1 VRGSP
6 KRAAR
11 ESGAIARQRLRT
23 QRLIGPG
30 FAAPADAV
38 RWFGAVQ
45 AQDYPGAL
53 WALGMRTKGSTEA
66 SIEHAVASRT
76 IIRTWPL
83 RGTLH
88 FVAPEDVR
96 WMLTHFAARTIARA
110 ASRFRQLELDAR
122 VLAKGAAI
130 VVKALEGGRQ
140 VPRPRLLA
148 LLERA
153 GIATA
158 ENRGIHVLW
167 KCAHDGLICFG
178 AREGKQQ
185 TFALLDEWVPRGK
198 TLDRDEALAELAR
211 RYFTSHG
218 PATLTDFVWWSGL
231 SAADARRAVEAAG
244 AGAPHLAAGT
254 AAPRTSAPRTS
265 APPHRA
271 PRTPHHPHVVLLP
284 PYDEYTVAYRDRS
297 AALDPK
303 HVVAARNGIFGP
315 TIVLDGRIAGT
326 WKRRLDRDRV
336 AIDLQTF
343 AKLSGASARL
353 VAGEAARYGRFVG
366 RPAFVA

>member
-1 VRGSP
+1 MRGSP

-76 IIRTWPL
+76 VIRTWPL

-96 WMLTHFAARTIARA
+96 WMLTHFAPRAIARA

-178 AREGKQQ
+178 AREGKQH
-185 TFALLDEWVPRGK
+185 TFALLEEWIPRAK

-211 RYFTSHG
+211 RYFTSHA
-218 PATLTDFVWWSGL
+218 PATLQDFTWWSGL
-231 SAADARRAVEAAG
+231 SPADARRAVEAAVVD
-244 AGAPHLAAGT
+244 APRTPHIVPRQPD
-254 AAPRTSAPRTS
+254 AAPRSS
-265 APPHRA
+265 HRA
-271 PRTPHHPHVVLLP
+271 PRTAHHALLLS

-303 HVVAARNGIFGP
+303 HAAAARNGIFGP
-315 TIVLDGRIAGT
+315 TVVLDGRIVGT

-336 AIDLQTF
+336 EIAVEMF

-353 VAGEAARYGRFVG
+353 IAREAARYGRFVG
-366 RPAFVA
+366 LPASLV